1 MDKPVQLVVGYGF
14 KKENFSIEITSKD
27 QIIIT
32 GIRPEGSDQ
41 MDMGFKAE
49 IGFKCKRRLM
59 ACDLELNYEGD
70 TVWVDIRGQEPAMIY
85 KYSGH
90 SLRMIGFKVVGLK
103 LILKL

>member
-59 ACDLELNYEGD
+59 ACDLDLNYEGD

-90 SLRMIGFKVVGLK
+90 SLRMIVF
-103 LILKL
+103 